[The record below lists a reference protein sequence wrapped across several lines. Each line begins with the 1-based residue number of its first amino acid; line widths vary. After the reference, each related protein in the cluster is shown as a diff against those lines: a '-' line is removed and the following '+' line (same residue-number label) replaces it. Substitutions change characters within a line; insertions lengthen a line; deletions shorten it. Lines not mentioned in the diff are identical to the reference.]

1 MNENKI
7 IIRNVNEAYI
17 RIICDDGIA
26 YELREAFTFSVPGYQ
41 FTPQYKARL
50 WDGKIRLMDVRT
62 RRMYRGLAPYI
73 FKFCEERNYEC
84 RYENEDYD
92 EEFSLAEADEF
103 IEKLNAKHTPRDYQR
118 DAFVHAIRTRRSLLL
133 SPTASGKSLIIYL
146 LARFLAHRGLKRG
159 LIIVPTVSLVEQLTS
174 DFKDYSET
182 NGWDVNANV
191 HKVYQGQDKETDK
204 FLTISTWQSLYKMPK
219 QWFAQFDFVIGDEA
233 HQFKAKSLTEIMT
246 GLTNASF
253 RIGTTGTLDGTKT
266 HRLVLEG
273 LFGSVRK
280 VITTKELMDAKH
292 LAEFQIKC
300 LLLRHSESISQAAK
314 NFSYQE
320 EIQYLVLNESRNR
333 FICNLAVSLDGNTL
347 VLYQYVDKH
356 GRILHDLIGQKLGAD
371 RKVFF
376 VSGKTDVDIRE
387 DIRRIVESET
397 NAIIVA
403 SFGTFSTGINI
414 RNLHN
419 IIFASPSKSRIRN
432 LQSIGRGLRK
442 SDTKDAAQLFDIA
455 DDLRYK
461 KHENYTLRHFA
472 DRIQIY
478 TEEKFAFKIYKIE
491 LKERKPLSEETKRKI
506 GEANKISQL
515 GNTNK
520 RGKTK
525 G

>member
-1 MNENKI
+1 MDNKI
-7 IIRNVNEAYI
+7 IIVNENEAFV
-17 RIICDDGIA
+17 RIICEDGIA
-26 YELREAFTFSVPGYQ
+26 YELREAFTFQVPGYQ

-50 WDGKIRLMDVRT
+50 WDGKIRLFDVRSKQL
-62 RRMYRGLAPYI
+62 YRGLVPYVA
-73 FKFCEERNYEC
+73 KFCEERNYDWD
-84 RYENEDYD
+84 YENEAYD
-92 EEFSLAEADEF
+92 EEFSLAEANEF
-103 IEKLNAKHTPRDYQR
+103 VEKLRPKHAPRDYQL

-146 LARFLAHRGLKRG
+146 LARFLSHRRLKKG

-182 NGWDVNANV
+182 NGWNVNANI
-191 HKVYQGQDKETDK
+191 HKIYQGQEKDTDK
-204 FLTISTWQSLYKMPK
+204 FLTISTWQSIYKMPK

-233 HQFKAKSLTEIMT
+233 HQFKAKSLTDIMT
-246 GLTNASF
+246 GLTNAKY

-266 HRLVLEG
+266 HKLVLEG
-273 LFGSVRK
+273 LFGAVRK

-300 LLLRHSESISQAAK
+300 LLLRHSESICQAAK
-314 NFSYQE
+314 NFTYQQ
-320 EIQYLVLNESRNR
+320 EIEYLVLNEGRNK
-333 FICNLAVSLDGNTL
+333 FISNLAISLDGNTL

-356 GRILHDLIGQKLGAD
+356 GRILQKLISEKIDSD

-376 VSGKTDVDIRE
+376 VSGDTDVDIRE
-387 DIRRIVESET
+387 EIRKIVESET

-442 SDTKDAAQLFDIA
+442 SDTKDSAQLFDIA
-455 DDLRYK
+455 DDMRYK
-461 KHENYTLRHFA
+461 KHENYTLKHFA
-472 DRIQIY
+472 ERIKIY
-478 TEEKFAFKIYKIE
+478 TEEKFSFKVYKIE
-491 LKERKPLSEETKRKI
+491 LK
-506 GEANKISQL
+506 G
-515 GNTNK
+515 
-520 RGKTK
+520 
-525 G
+525 

>member
-1 MNENKI
+1 MSAETKVI
-7 IIRNVNEAYI
+7 VRNANEAFV
-17 RIICDDGIA
+17 RIVCEDGVA
-26 YELREAFTFSVPGYQ
+26 YELREAFTFQVPGYQ

-50 WDGKIRLMDVRT
+50 WDGKIRLFDVRT
-62 RRMYRGLAPYI
+62 RLLYRGLVPYI
-73 FKFCEERNYEC
+73 AKFCEERDYEWD
-84 RYENEDYD
+84 YENEDYD
-92 EEFSLAEADEF
+92 EEFSLAEANDF
-103 IEKLNAKHTPRDYQR
+103 VKKLKPKHAPRDYQL
-118 DAFVHAIRTRRSLLL
+118 DAFVHAIRNRRSLLL

-146 LARFLAHRGLKRG
+146 LCHFLKYRGLKKG

-182 NGWDVNANV
+182 NGWEVSKYV
-191 HKVYQGQDKETDK
+191 HKIYQGQDKDTDK

-246 GLTNASF
+246 GLTNAQY

-300 LLLRHSESISQAAK
+300 LLLRHSEAVCQAAK
-314 NFSYQE
+314 TFSYQQ
-320 EIQYLVLNESRNR
+320 EIEYLVLNESRNR
-333 FICNLAVSLDGNTL
+333 FITNLAASLNGNTL

-356 GRILHDLIGQKLGAD
+356 GRLLHKLLTDKIGVE
-371 RKVFF
+371 RKIFF
-376 VSGKTDVDIRE
+376 VSGETDVDVREGIRK
-387 DIRRIVESET
+387 IVETES

-442 SDTKDAAQLFDIA
+442 SDTKESAQLFDIA
-455 DDLRYK
+455 DDMRYK
-461 KHENYTLRHFA
+461 KHENYTLKHFA
-472 DRIQIY
+472 ERIKIY
-478 TEEKFAFKIYKIE
+478 TEEKFAFKVYKIE
-491 LKERKPLSEETKRKI
+491 LK
-506 GEANKISQL
+506 G
-515 GNTNK
+515 
-520 RGKTK
+520 
-525 G
+525 

>member
-1 MNENKI
+1 MGSNIIIVNEN
-7 IIRNVNEAYI
+7 EAFV
-17 RIICDDGIA
+17 RIICEDGIA
-26 YELREAFTFSVPGYQ
+26 YELREAFTFQVPGYQ

-50 WDGKIRLMDVRT
+50 WDGKIRLFDIRSKQL
-62 RRMYRGLAPYI
+62 YRGLVPYVA
-73 FKFCEERNYEC
+73 KFCEERNYEWE
-84 RYENEDYD
+84 YENEAYD
-92 EEFSLAEADEF
+92 EEFSLTEANAF
-103 IEKLNAKHTPRDYQR
+103 VEKLRPKHAPRDYQL

-146 LARFLAHRGLKRG
+146 LARFLAHRGLKKG

-182 NGWDVNANV
+182 NGWNVSDNV
-191 HKVYQGQDKETDK
+191 HKIYQGQDKETNK

-233 HQFKAKSLTEIMT
+233 HQFKAKSLTDIMT
-246 GLTNASF
+246 GLTNASY

-300 LLLRHSESISQAAK
+300 LLLRHSEAICQAAK
-314 NFSYQE
+314 NFTYQQ
-320 EIQYLVLNESRNR
+320 EIEYLVLNEGRNK
-333 FICNLAVSLDGNTL
+333 FISNLAVSLDGNTL
-347 VLYQYVDKH
+347 VLFQYVDKH
-356 GRILHDLIGQKLGAD
+356 GRILHKLIADKLGSD

-376 VSGKTDVDIRE
+376 VSGETDVDIRE
-387 DIRRIVESET
+387 EIRKIVESET

-442 SDTKDAAQLFDIA
+442 SDTKESAQLFDIA
-455 DDLRYK
+455 DDMRYK
-461 KHENYTLRHFA
+461 KHENYTLKHFA
-472 DRIQIY
+472 ERIKIY
-478 TEEKFAFKIYKIE
+478 NEEKFAFKVYKIE
-491 LKERKPLSEETKRKI
+491 LK
-506 GEANKISQL
+506 G
-515 GNTNK
+515 
-520 RGKTK
+520 
-525 G
+525 